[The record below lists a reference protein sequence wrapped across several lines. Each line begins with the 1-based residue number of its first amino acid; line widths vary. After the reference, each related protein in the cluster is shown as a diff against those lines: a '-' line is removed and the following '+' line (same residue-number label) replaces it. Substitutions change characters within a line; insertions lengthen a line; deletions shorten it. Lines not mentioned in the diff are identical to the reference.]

1 MDRALHDRPGVN
13 PLTKSRVLQMAK
25 TLGYQPNQAARFL
38 SSKRRLRISV
48 NLPAHI
54 ESFWDTVREGIEEEA
69 KTFAAFG
76 LDVEFRTF
84 PRMGYGEQAAFDEA
98 LDAEVN
104 GIIIATGRPQ
114 DLRLSILK
122 ASRARIPVVSV
133 VTDAPGTARLAVVS
147 IDSPASGAL
156 AGELLSRL
164 LQGKGKLAVIT
175 GDLAI
180 TDHAEKYNSF
190 RSSVSEIFPAVQV
203 IEPVQNHEDETEA
216 YETCRALLRE
226 HPDLNG
232 LYISTA
238 NSSPVLQALQDV
250 GRLDD
255 RMTIITT
262 DLFPALI
269 PHIESGR
276 VVATL
281 YQRPR
286 SQGQLALRM
295 LHEFLA
301 GGRCPSYQLRLAPHI
316 IMKSNL
322 NFFLDRVSMES
333 DEVEDSNT
341 FRPAATA
348 RKLRRLST

>member
-1 MDRALHDRPGVN
+1 
-13 PLTKSRVLQMAK
+13 
-25 TLGYQPNQAARFL
+25 
-38 SSKRRLRISV
+38 
-48 NLPAHI
+48 
-54 ESFWDTVREGIEEEA
+54 
-69 KTFAAFG
+69 
-76 LDVEFRTF
+76 
-84 PRMGYGEQAAFDEA
+84 
-98 LDAEVN
+98 
-104 GIIIATGRPQ
+104 
-114 DLRLSILK
+114 
-122 ASRARIPVVSV
+122 
-133 VTDAPGTARLAVVS
+133 
-147 IDSPASGAL
+147 
-156 AGELLSRL
+156 
-164 LQGKGKLAVIT
+164 IT

-190 RSSVSEIFPAVQV
+190 RSSVSEIFPAVRV

-301 GGRCPSYQLRLAPHI
+301 GGRCPSHQLRLAPHI